1 MPMTHS
7 CLMYQHRDIREIEK
21 WLNKDFKSVFD
32 RFLDN
37 KLSIYFGEDK
47 AKSIPFASKCKIKSA
62 NKLNIKIKQYSQVT
76 YLGCVLG
83 KTLSG
88 EPMAF
93 KALNKINGKL
103 KFLYL
108 ENKFLAPTL
117 PRMLCNALIMSHFDY
132 ACFAWYP
139 NL

>member
-1 MPMTHS
+1 
-7 CLMYQHRDIREIEK
+7 MYQHRDIREIEK

-37 KLSIYFGEDK
+37 KVSIYFGEDK
-47 AKSIPFASKCKIKSA
+47 AKSIPSASKYKIKSA

-83 KTLSG
+83 ETLSG

-93 KALNKINGKL
+93 KALNKIN
-103 KFLYL
+103 
-108 ENKFLAPTL
+108 EN
-117 PRMLCNALIMSHFDY
+117 
-132 ACFAWYP
+132 
-139 NL
+139 